1 MRGLKDKRVLITG
14 GASGIGAATA
24 ARFLEEGSR
33 VCVLDRDAAAC
44 KHIKHELAALGE
56 AGISEAG
63 VFSAIIA
70 DVTDLMQVEAAF
82 AEAIRLMDG
91 VDVLI
96 NNAGISIR
104 HKFLDITPEEWDRV
118 IAVNLTGMFYV
129 AQTAARH
136 MWERFSGEASSAN
149 AGSTKASSAQAS
161 STQASSTQASSAKP
175 SSGVILQTA
184 STNGVMGYPYYADYN
199 ATKAGVIELTRSMA
213 LELAPRVRVCAVA
226 PGYVLT
232 PMQRAE
238 YSDAML
244 EEVNRKIP
252 LGRHATPEE
261 IAGLFAYLASDDAAF
276 ATGQVFTMD
285 GGETAGGLASR

>member
-1 MRGLKDKRVLITG
+1 MRGLKGKRILITG

-33 VCVLDRDAAAC
+33 VCVLDRDAPAC
-44 KHIKHELAALGE
+44 EHIKRELRHLGE
-56 AGISEAG
+56 AGISE
-63 VFSAIIA
+63 AIIA

-91 VDVLI
+91 VDVLV

-104 HKFLDITPEEWDRV
+104 HKFLDITPEEWERV
-118 IAVNLTGMFYV
+118 IRVNLTGVFYV

-136 MWERFSGEASSAN
+136 MWQRG
-149 AGSTKASSAQAS
+149 
-161 STQASSTQASSAKP
+161 
-175 SSGVILQTA
+175 SGVILQTA

-199 ATKAGVIELTRSMA
+199 ATKAAVIELTRSMA

-244 EEVNRKIP
+244 AEVNAKIP
-252 LGRHATPEE
+252 LGRHAAPEE

-276 ATGQVFTMD
+276 ATGHVFTMD

>member
-24 ARFLEEGSR
+24 ARFLEEGSQ
-33 VCVLDRDAAAC
+33 VCVLDRDARAC
-44 KHIKHELAALGE
+44 ENLRHELPQ
-56 AGISEAG
+56 ISE
-63 VFSAIIA
+63 AIIA

-82 AEAIRLMDG
+82 AEAIRTMGG

-104 HKFLDITPEEWDRV
+104 HNFLDITPEEWDKV
-118 IAVNLTGMFYV
+118 IAVNLTGVFYV

-136 MWERFSGEASSAN
+136 MWDRDSAERG
-149 AGSTKASSAQAS
+149 T
-161 STQASSTQASSAKP
+161 
-175 SSGVILQTA
+175 GVILQTA
-184 STNGVMGYPYYADYN
+184 STNGIMGYPYYADYN

-213 LELAPRVRVCAVA
+213 LELAPRIRVCAIA

-232 PMQRAE
+232 PMQRSE
-238 YSDAML
+238 YTDAML

-252 LGRHATPEE
+252 LRRHAKPEE
-261 IAGLFAYLASDDAAF
+261 IAALFAYLASDDAAY